1 MAKICMVGLPGKVG
15 RCVTTP
21 PQWPIGGKPIQPPKG
36 GIAEGYSNLF
46 VDVSIV
52 DAVHEAAKSIS
63 DDETRTALLSGIHA
77 AVSAIQ
83 KRAGG
88 EKEVVITLS
97 D

>member
-1 MAKICMVGLPGKVG
+1 MATICMEGLPGKIG
-15 RCVTTP
+15 RCVTF
-21 PQWPIGGKPIQPPKG
+21 PQWPIGGGKPIPPPKG
-36 GIAEGYSNLF
+36 RNAEAYGNLF

-63 DDETRTALLSGIHA
+63 DDEARTALQSGIHA

-88 EKEVVITLS
+88 EKAVVITLS